1 MVQIFKTN
9 VTTTKEAKLL
19 SVILSKEN
27 PEYKINFDLDDC
39 DNILRVENLEI
50 VNDDIITCLQK
61 LDYTCEVLK

>member
-61 LDYTCEVLK
+61 LGYTCEVLK